1 MEAPGFY
8 NVSLDVLVAR
18 VVGWVIGGLIVLL
31 VRKRNFKI
39 GKIQGELALY
49 RFCAET

>member
-18 VVGWVIGGLIVLL
+18 VVGWVIGGLIVSL
-31 VRKRNFKI
+31 VRKKNSR
-39 GKIQGELALY
+39 GKIHQGELALC
-49 RFCAET
+49 RFGAKT